1 MVSYLSTFINNIIL
15 ETNLNSTSYIFRNTD
30 KKLGLLN
37 SNDIFKISQNTN
49 AVIRVDHLQITKE
62 NNFNLLDLFSLPFR
76 LSNIL

>member
-1 MVSYLSTFINNIIL
+1 M
-15 ETNLNSTSYIFRNTD
+15 NSTSYIFRNTD